1 MNEEDIKTILE
12 EPIHSQKTNKK
23 KAGRKKKQSSPKKE
37 EAPVQAQQPQ
47 QLQQSQEQPQEQQGQ
62 PQEQQEQ
69 QQVSIDEISVP
80 ISLTFLVFMRNLLTD
95 IVPRTKWRA
104 DEMGPVGMALSEMNN
119 LIRAT
124 TNAYGQNEASE
135 EASGENTSN
144 VD

>member
-12 EPIHSQKTNKK
+12 EPIPSQKTNKK
-23 KAGRKKKQSSPKKE
+23 KSGRKKKQSSPKKE
-37 EAPVQAQQPQ
+37 EESIQPQQQPQ
-47 QLQQSQEQPQEQQGQ
+47 QQQQQQPQ
-62 PQEQQEQ
+62 QES
-69 QQVSIDEISVP
+69 VNIDEISVP
-80 ISLTFLVFMRNLLTD
+80 INLSFLVFMRNLLTD

-124 TNAYGQNEASE
+124 TEAYGQNEASE
-135 EASGENTSN
+135 ETSEENADN

>member
-12 EPIHSQKTNKK
+12 EPITSQKTNKK

-37 EAPVQAQQPQ
+37 DPILEEENGQQQPQ
-47 QLQQSQEQPQEQQGQ
+47 QQQEQQPQQ
-62 PQEQQEQ
+62 PQQEQ

-135 EASGENTSN
+135 EASEENASN

>member
-1 MNEEDIKTILE
+1 MNEEEIKTILE
-12 EPIHSQKTNKK
+12 EPIPSQKTNKK

-37 EAPVQAQQPQ
+37 EAPVQEQQQ
-47 QLQQSQEQPQEQQGQ
+47 QQEQPQE
-62 PQEQQEQ
+62 

-119 LIRAT
+119 LIRVT
-124 TNAYGQNEASE
+124 TNAYGQNEDSE
-135 EASGENTSN
+135 EASEEKADN

>member
-12 EPIHSQKTNKK
+12 EPIPSQKTNKK
-23 KAGRKKKQSSPKKE
+23 KGGRKKKQSSPKKE
-37 EAPVQAQQPQ
+37 EAPVQ
-47 QLQQSQEQPQEQQGQ
+47 EQQ
-62 PQEQQEQ
+62 QEQQEQ
-69 QQVSIDEISVP
+69 PQQQGQQVSIDEISVP

-135 EASGENTSN
+135 EASEENASN

>member
-1 MNEEDIKTILE
+1 MNEEEIKTILE
-12 EPIHSQKTNKK
+12 EPITSQKTNKK

-37 EAPVQAQQPQ
+37 EAPVQEQQQ
-47 QLQQSQEQPQEQQGQ
+47 QEQEQQQQQEQEQPQQQGQ
-62 PQEQQEQ
+62 
-69 QQVSIDEISVP
+69 QVNIDEISVP

-119 LIRAT
+119 LIRVT

-135 EASGENTSN
+135 EASEENASN

>member
-12 EPIHSQKTNKK
+12 EPIPSQKTNKK
-23 KAGRKKKQSSPKKE
+23 KSGRKKKQSSPKKE
-37 EAPVQAQQPQ
+37 EESIQPQQQPQ
-47 QLQQSQEQPQEQQGQ
+47 QQQPQ
-62 PQEQQEQ
+62 QES
-69 QQVSIDEISVP
+69 VNIDEISVP
-80 ISLTFLVFMRNLLTD
+80 INLSFLVFMRNLLTD

-124 TNAYGQNEASE
+124 TEAYGQNEASE
-135 EASGENTSN
+135 ETSEENADN

>member
-1 MNEEDIKTILE
+1 MNEEEIKTILE
-12 EPIHSQKTNKK
+12 EPIPSQKTNKK

-37 EAPVQAQQPQ
+37 EAPVQEQQQ
-47 QLQQSQEQPQEQQGQ
+47 QQEQQQEQPQE
-62 PQEQQEQ
+62 

-119 LIRAT
+119 LIRVT
-124 TNAYGQNEASE
+124 TNAYGQNEDSE
-135 EASGENTSN
+135 EASEEKAGN

>member
-12 EPIHSQKTNKK
+12 EPIPSQKTNKK
-23 KAGRKKKQSSPKKE
+23 KGGRKKKQSSPKKE
-37 EAPVQAQQPQ
+37 EAPVQEQQ
-47 QLQQSQEQPQEQQGQ
+47 QEQQQ
-62 PQEQQEQ
+62 QQQEQQEQ
-69 QQVSIDEISVP
+69 PQQQGQQVSIDEISVP

-135 EASGENTSN
+135 EASEENASN

>member
-1 MNEEDIKTILE
+1 MNEEEIKTILE
-12 EPIHSQKTNKK
+12 EPITSQKTNKK

-37 EAPVQAQQPQ
+37 EAPVQEQQQ
-47 QLQQSQEQPQEQQGQ
+47 QQQQQEQEQQQG
-62 PQEQQEQ
+62 

-119 LIRAT
+119 LRRAT

-135 EASGENTSN
+135 EASEENASN

>member
-1 MNEEDIKTILE
+1 MNEEEIKTILE
-12 EPIHSQKTNKK
+12 EPIPSQKTNKK

-37 EAPVQAQQPQ
+37 EAPVQEQQQ
-47 QLQQSQEQPQEQQGQ
+47 QQQQQQEQPQQEQPQQQG
-62 PQEQQEQ
+62 

-135 EASGENTSN
+135 EASEENAGN

>member
-1 MNEEDIKTILE
+1 MNEEEIKTILE
-12 EPIHSQKTNKK
+12 EPIPSQKTNKK

-37 EAPVQAQQPQ
+37 EAPVQEQQQ
-47 QLQQSQEQPQEQQGQ
+47 QQEQQQEQPQE
-62 PQEQQEQ
+62 

-124 TNAYGQNEASE
+124 TNAYGQNEDSE
-135 EASGENTSN
+135 EASEEKAGN

>member
-12 EPIHSQKTNKK
+12 EPIPSQKTNKK
-23 KAGRKKKQSSPKKE
+23 KSGRKKKQSSPKKE
-37 EAPVQAQQPQ
+37 EESIQPQQQQQQQQPQ
-47 QLQQSQEQPQEQQGQ
+47 QES
-62 PQEQQEQ
+62 
-69 QQVSIDEISVP
+69 VNIDEISVP
-80 ISLTFLVFMRNLLTD
+80 INLSFLVFMRNLLTD

-124 TNAYGQNEASE
+124 TEAYGQNEASE
-135 EASGENTSN
+135 ETSEENADN